1 MLKFEDLQQGQY
13 IINKKLQMEGIV
25 LEVKKSPEGY
35 KFLPVI
41 TLFCTKDDVYQFNV
55 GEIIKLKPCE
65 GWEVAPND
73 REFR

>member
-13 IINKKLQMEGIV
+13 IINKKLRMEGIV
-25 LEVKKSPEGY
+25 LEVKRSEKVSI
-35 KFLPVI
+35 LPVI
-41 TLFCTKDDVYQFNV
+41 TLFCTKDEIYKFNV
-55 GEIIKLKPCE
+55 GGTIKLSPCE

>member
-13 IINKKLQMEGIV
+13 IINKKLRMEGIV
-25 LEVKKSPEGY
+25 LEVKRSEKVSI
-35 KFLPVI
+35 LPVI
-41 TLFCTKDDVYQFNV
+41 TLFCTKDEIYKFNV
-55 GEIIKLKPCE
+55 GDTIKLSPCE

>member
-13 IINKKLQMEGIV
+13 IINKKLRMEGIV
-25 LEVKKSPEGY
+25 LETKRDSLSY
-35 KFLPVI
+35 LTI
-41 TLFCTKDDVYQFNV
+41 TLFCTKDEVYKFNV
-55 GEIIKLKPCE
+55 GDTIKLSPCE

>member
-13 IINKKLQMEGIV
+13 IINKKLRMEGIV
-25 LEVKKSPEGY
+25 LEVKKDDRTVI
-35 KFLPVI
+35 LPVI

-65 GWEVAPND
+65 GWKVAPND